1 MANIILY
8 SKKGCHLCEIAREKL
23 LEIKKEISFALNEVD
38 IEKNEEI
45 FEKYKYLIPVIE
57 MDGKMVFNYKVNEE
71 ELKKLLRS
79 QPR

>member
-23 LEIKKEISFALNEVD
+23 LGIKKEISFGMSEVD

-57 MDGKMVFNYKVNEE
+57 MDGKIVSNYRVNEA
-71 ELKKLLRS
+71 ELKMLLIS
-79 QPR
+79 QSR

>member
-23 LEIKKEISFALNEVD
+23 LDIKKEISFDLSEVD
-38 IEKNEEI
+38 VEKNQEI

-57 MDGKMVFNYKVNEE
+57 LDGKIISNYRVNEE
-71 ELKKLLRS
+71 ELKKLLIS
-79 QPR
+79 QSR

>member
-57 MDGKMVFNYKVNEE
+57 LDGKIISNYRVNED
-71 ELKKLLRS
+71 ELKKLLIS